1 MEKIKEGEG
10 AEVIVLETKIE
21 DAPLIDYAQ
30 MLKLMEFQGMSFPA
44 LARACGTPV
53 STLRKLMHGQTPD
66 PRISS
71 ILPVVRALGASL
83 DRLIGLAPKR
93 DIAKEEAV
101 FDASLMD
108 SMRWQ
113 LDASEKQRAELQA
126 ELAAL
131 REQLDSK
138 IEECGR
144 SDARA
149 AALDLVIKA
158 KDDSIARRDRS
169 IIKLD
174 AEVDEMANRIEN
186 QSLRLE
192 AKAKIIQEQ
201 AETISRQAALLEAR
215 DTDVRDLELASA
227 KKSAALRA
235 LSIALCALGLIS
247 AAVIVLMG
255 LDITTLSH

>member
-1 MEKIKEGEG
+1 MENVKENLDVVSDEEM
-10 AEVIVLETKIE
+10 AE
-21 DAPLIDYAQ
+21 DQLIDFAQ
-30 MLKLMEFQGMSFPA
+30 LRKLMEFQNMSFPA

-131 REQLDSK
+131 REQLDAR

-149 AALDLVIKA
+149 ATLELVIHA
-158 KDDSIARRDRS
+158 KDDVIARRDQ
-169 IIKLD
+169 IIAKLESEID
-174 AEVDEMANRIEN
+174 QMGTGIYN
-186 QSLRLE
+186 QSVRLE
-192 AKAKIIQEQ
+192 TKAKVIHDQ
-201 AETISRQAALLEAR
+201 AETISRQAALLE
-215 DTDVRDLELASA
+215 VREAERREIEAASA
-227 KKSAALRA
+227 RKSAVLRA
-235 LSIALCALGLIS
+235 LIIALCVVGAVS
-247 AAVIVLMG
+247 AVIIASLGVDLVAH
-255 LDITTLSH
+255 LQ